1 MSRSRSRAASF
12 REHPAPDD
20 VARVRR
26 LVTDVRVFEP
36 YEVDIAV
43 ELVRECLARGPSES
57 GYHFLL
63 LEEAGELI
71 GYTCYGRIGCTCD
84 RYDIYWLVVGR
95 GHQRAGWGKKLLS
108 ATEERI
114 EKLGGKRIFIET
126 SSRDDYAAPRT
137 FYASHGYRLVAVVS
151 DFYAEGNDK
160 LIYSK
165 RL

>member
-1 MSRSRSRAASF
+1 M
-12 REHPAPDD
+12 
-20 VARVRR
+20 
-26 LVTDVRVFEP
+26 TDVRVFEP

-43 ELVRECLARGPSES
+43 ELVHECLTQGTSKS

-84 RYDIYWLVVGR
+84 RYDIYWLVVAR
-95 GHQRAGWGKKLLS
+95 AHQEAGWGTKLLS

-114 EKLGGKRIFIET
+114 EKRGGKRIFIET
-126 SSRDDYAAPRT
+126 SSREDYAAPRS
-137 FYASHGYRLVAVVS
+137 FYASRGYRLAAVVG
-151 DFYAEGNDK
+151 DFYADGNDK